1 MRIEDDVEQIL
12 IGEGELAERIRQLGQ
27 QITEDYEDKDL
38 IVVGILKGASL
49 FMSDLIRK
57 IEGKIS
63 IDFMVVS
70 SYGNASETS
79 GVVRIIKD
87 LDMDITDKHI
97 LLVEDIID
105 TGLTLAYLKEY
116 LCNRKAA
123 SVRICTLLDKP
134 CRRSKPVD
142 VEYIGFE
149 VPDEFIIGYGIDYA
163 EKYRNL
169 PYIASLKRSVYEK

>member
-12 IGEGELAERIRQLGQ
+12 IGEEELAERILQLGQ
-27 QITEDYEDKDL
+27 QITEDYEGKDL

>member
-12 IGEGELAERIRQLGQ
+12 IGEEELAERIRQLGQ
-27 QITEDYEDKDL
+27 QITEDYEGKDL

-169 PYIASLKRSVYEK
+169 PYIGVLKPSVYGE

>member
-1 MRIEDDVEQIL
+1 MEKVGKYMRIEDDVEQIL

-27 QITEDYEDKDL
+27 QITEDYEEKDL

-105 TGLTLAYLKEY
+105 TGLT
-116 LCNRKAA
+116 
-123 SVRICTLLDKP
+123 P
-134 CRRSKPVD
+134 
-142 VEYIGFE
+142 
-149 VPDEFIIGYGIDYA
+149 
-163 EKYRNL
+163 
-169 PYIASLKRSVYEK
+169 